1 MTGFLFVL
9 GELLRSLRGRSA
21 ALIGASFV
29 LVLFFALAFSGLV
42 LLGGGASSTS
52 PLRLGRTEL
61 LVHFSA
67 GADSGSIQAMYTR
80 LIERSDVRSV
90 RLLLN
95 DGEAALRVR
104 TVGSAP
110 SASLLE
116 ELRAAQ
122 GIASVDA
129 PTHVAFFLSDAS
141 IRLGLLV
148 ALALF
153 FLGGLLC
160 ARTGF
165 KELLSSFAE
174 EIELLRASGV
184 SESTIQ
190 GPLVAVGF
198 LVGLTASLLVITLVS
213 LSHLVVV
220 AHPQVVPAAVTGIL
234 EPRRVLT
241 ACLLV
246 LPLGAFVGVLAG
258 ALGAALA
265 GSRNLEP

>member
-1 MTGFLFVL
+1 MTGFLFIL
-9 GELLRSLRGRSA
+9 GELLRSLRGKSA

-29 LVLFFALAFSGLV
+29 LVLLFGLAFSELT
-42 LLGGGASSTS
+42 LLGGGPSDTSS
-52 PLRLGRTEL
+52 LRLSRAEL
-61 LVHFSA
+61 LVHFSV
-67 GADSGSIQAMYTR
+67 GTDSGRIQAMYTR

-90 RLLLN
+90 RLLLSG
-95 DGEAALRVR
+95 DEAALRVR
-104 TVGSAP
+104 TVGPAP

-153 FLGGLLC
+153 FLGGLLF

-165 KELLSSFAE
+165 KELVSSFSE
-174 EIELLRASGV
+174 EIGLLRASGV
-184 SESTIQ
+184 PESTIQ

-198 LVGLTASLLVITLVS
+198 LVGLAASLLVITFVS
-213 LSHLVVV
+213 LSHLVLVT
-220 AHPQVVPAAVTGIL
+220 HPQVVPAGVAGIL
-234 EPRRVLT
+234 EPGRVLT
-241 ACLLV
+241 ASLLV